1 LAAPH
6 VVRNLGQVLYR
17 DLIVLSSLCGAVL
30 LLASDIV
37 ARSIIGPQELPLG
50 LVTALLGGLYLL
62 WLMNTQPLGVS
73 QD

>member
-1 LAAPH
+1 
-6 VVRNLGQVLYR
+6 
-17 DLIVLSSLCGAVL
+17 
-30 LLASDIV
+30 V